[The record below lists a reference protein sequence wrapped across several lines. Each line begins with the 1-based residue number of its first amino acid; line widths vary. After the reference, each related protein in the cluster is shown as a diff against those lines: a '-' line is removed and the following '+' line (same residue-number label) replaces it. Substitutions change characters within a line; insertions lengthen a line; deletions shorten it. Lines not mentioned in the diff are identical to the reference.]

1 MVYRIKYIFNGTRD
15 KGIEITDYYGDYKK
29 YQLIQANCEENG
41 VGLVEPTERVGCD
54 IEYMMQM
61 NQRNHK
67 ERKLYKE
74 NEINDEDL
82 ILEAECP
89 KYEEF
94 GIAGGEW
101 VDENEPK
108 VEDESVFLSEGRE
121 RPIVGTEMANF
132 LNFDVDRFI
141 NGGYSFVWSYK
152 VGEERDKIVG
162 LKKVKEHNLND
173 LSKREY
179 VSSIMIHGSME
190 ENETER
196 IPFFIRMFGCK
207 FINTETWEYD
217 IQEVEN
223 IKAVQEKFKD
233 FCEKVFFPTYDGDK
247 RTNFERYCEKIDKIE
262 KKELRKRVPKEW
274 FSPSSLEEALY
285 YECYAMIKGNVNFYK
300 CENCG
305 LYSVGNDNRSR
316 LCSRKIYDGTIYER
330 NTRKEHYYICKEE
343 QYLKT
348 TREKISSNFITCIT
362 DMEKKRLYSHIGTY
376 SKLMDIQDR
385 LVIKFGDI
393 VYENEESYRKMIE
406 GKDEGTIVQIANDYL
421 NLIIDTMNAFITE
434 TIGIAMNDKF
444 LFTRKRNALIK
455 STTGNIF
462 E

>member
-82 ILEAECP
+82 ILGAECP

-141 NGGYSFVWSYK
+141 NGGYSFAWSYK

-162 LKKVKEHNLND
+162 LKKVKEHDLND

-179 VSSIMIHGSME
+179 VSSIMVHGSME
-190 ENETER
+190 EKETER

-233 FCEKVFFPTYDGDK
+233 FCEKVVFF
-247 RTNFERYCEKIDKIE
+247 EK
-262 KKELRKRVPKEW
+262 
-274 FSPSSLEEALY
+274 
-285 YECYAMIKGNVNFYK
+285 
-300 CENCG
+300 
-305 LYSVGNDNRSR
+305 
-316 LCSRKIYDGTIYER
+316 
-330 NTRKEHYYICKEE
+330 
-343 QYLKT
+343 
-348 TREKISSNFITCIT
+348 
-362 DMEKKRLYSHIGTY
+362 
-376 SKLMDIQDR
+376 
-385 LVIKFGDI
+385 
-393 VYENEESYRKMIE
+393 
-406 GKDEGTIVQIANDYL
+406 
-421 NLIIDTMNAFITE
+421 
-434 TIGIAMNDKF
+434 
-444 LFTRKRNALIK
+444 
-455 STTGNIF
+455 
-462 E
+462 